1 AVVTILPKQHGEAL
15 ASVSQQALSLKVN
28 GKPATITSWAPLSE
42 ANDSLEL
49 VILIDGSARS
59 TLGNQLDD
67 IAHFVNSLPPNAKA
81 AIAYMQNGIA
91 YFAGPLTAN
100 HVQVLQAL
108 HLPGGSPGSSASPY
122 FCISDLAKRW
132 PSTDRMARRVAVLV
146 TDGVDNYN
154 LRYDPQDPYVEAAVN
169 DSVRAGL
176 VVYMIYWQNQGLLSR
191 TAYENNAGENLML
204 QVTDATGGKSFWEG
218 FGNPVSFQPYFEE
231 LTRRLQNQYLVGFS
245 VPLNGK
251 PTAENLKLKVSGVVA
266 EVVAPQQVFVSQAG
280 AAQ

>member
-1 AVVTILPKQHGEAL
+1 
-15 ASVSQQALSLKVN
+15 
-28 GKPATITSWAPLSE
+28 
-42 ANDSLEL
+42 
-49 VILIDGSARS
+49 
-59 TLGNQLDD
+59 
-67 IAHFVNSLPPNAKA
+67 
-81 AIAYMQNGIA
+81 
-91 YFAGPLTAN
+91 
-100 HVQVLQAL
+100 
-108 HLPGGSPGSSASPY
+108 
-122 FCISDLAKRW
+122 
-132 PSTDRMARRVAVLV
+132 
-146 TDGVDNYN
+146 
-154 LRYDPQDPYVEAAVN
+154 
-169 DSVRAGL
+169 
-176 VVYMIYWQNQGLLSR
+176 MIYWQNQGLLSR